1 MADESFKKC
10 LDTFLGKMQGLDSN
24 TRNALLSRFTSHI
37 GELSADATTA
47 QQAAAANAPPERA
60 AAKVPP
66 GGASSLKFGGDDMD
80 NQGDVGDSNN
90 PTSQRVKRA
99 KEGAKKIDEEKRKND
114 DQKGRYG
121 GNASSDIFG
130 TDDAPQKVRTSTG
143 GVRQNPGG
151 TSTIF
156 SEGPEPVKQAP
167 KEVVKEVPKEPAGP
181 ISEEIVPDSLRAQVS
196 EAVYRKGK
204 LKDTLSKWNQNR
216 SKVLT
221 SEDIFN
227 GIKGC
232 GVDITR
238 GHAQWFYLNFKA
250 ATPEG
255 DGVNYSGLVRMLTV
269 DRK

>member
-1 MADESFKKC
+1 MSDQKFQEVFNQ
-10 LDTFLGKMQGLDSN
+10 FLGSLQGFDMK
-24 TRNALLSRFTSHI
+24 TRETLLRSFIEAVGGVR
-37 GELSADATTA
+37 
-47 QQAAAANAPPERA
+47 QQAANAVPVPEKAAG
-60 AAKVPP
+60 KVPP
-66 GGASSLKFGGDDMD
+66 GGASSLKFGGDDT
-80 NQGDVGDSNN
+80 NSQSDSNN
-90 PTSQRVKRA
+90 PSSQR
-99 KEGAKKIDEEKRKND
+99 
-114 DQKGRYG
+114 GRYG
-121 GNASSDIFG
+121 GSASSDIFG
-130 TDDAPQKVRTSTG
+130 TDAPPTKVRPSTG

-156 SEGPEPVKQAP
+156 SDGPDVKEAP

-181 ISEEIVPDSLRAQVS
+181 VIEEIVPDSLRAQVS

-221 SEDIFN
+221 SEDIYI
-227 GIKGC
+227 GIKAC